1 MIEIKA
7 VVRPARLDLLRT
19 ALKAIPNFPGMTV
32 VRAEGCSGNDST
44 RGASHSI
51 KQDLTDFS
59 QKVMIYIVA
68 HDEQAQEIYDRIAQ
82 TTRTERH
89 GDGLIWMTP
98 IQTCLS
104 IASLEPI

>member
-7 VVRPARLDLLRT
+7 VVRPARLDPLRT
-19 ALKAIPNFPGMTV
+19 ALKAISDFPGMTV
-32 VRAEGCSGNDST
+32 VRAEGCSGNDSARET
-44 RGASHSI
+44 SHSI

-68 HDEQAQEIYDRIAQ
+68 HDEQAAEIYDRIVE

-98 IQTCLS
+98 IQTCRS
-104 IASLEPI
+104 IARLEAI